1 MTLNKQKLPVCGKID
16 CGTTVRFIAYR
27 LYDFSEECM
36 LYVCNYNSPIGSITM
51 ASNGHALVGLWFD
64 EQKQFAVDF
73 REVEWTKDLPIFEQT
88 KKWLDRYF
96 SGENPPFTP
105 LTEIDG
111 ESAFRQRVWKI
122 VCDIPFGQTLTY
134 GEVAKQI
141 ETETGKRVSAQAVG
155 GAVANNRVLLVIPCH
170 RVVGVS
176 GSLTGYAGG
185 LDKKEWLL
193 AMEKGN
199 IRS

>member
-1 MTLNKQKLPVCGKID
+1 MIYTSHYESALGGITLAGN
-16 CGTTVRFIAYR
+16 
-27 LYDFSEECM
+27 E
-36 LYVCNYNSPIGSITM
+36 M
-51 ASNGHALVGLWFD
+51 ALIGLWFD
-64 EQKQFAVDF
+64 GQKHFGATLP
-73 REVEWTKDLPIFEQT
+73 EEYKEKDLPIFEQT
-88 KKWLDRYF
+88 KQWLDSYF
-96 SGENPPFTP
+96 SGENPTFTP
-105 LTEIDG
+105 LTEMVD

-134 GEVAKQI
+134 GQIAKQI

-155 GAVANNRVLLVIPCH
+155 GALANNRVLLVIPCH

-193 AMEKGN
+193 AMEKAN
-199 IRS
+199 SRS

>member
-1 MTLNKQKLPVCGKID
+1 MILNKQTLPVCGKTD
-16 CGTTVRFIAYR
+16 CGMTGRFIAYR
-27 LYDFSEECM
+27 LYVFSEEYM

-51 ASNGHALVGLWFD
+51 ASNGCALTGLWFD
-64 EQKQFAVDF
+64 EQRRFVVDF
-73 REVEWTKDLPIFEQT
+73 CEVERKKDLPIFEQT

-96 SGENPPFTP
+96 SGENPTFTP

-111 ESAFRQRVWKI
+111 ESAFRQRVRKI

-134 GEVAKQI
+134 GEIAKQI
-141 ETETGKRVSAQAVG
+141 RTETGKRVSAQAVG

-199 IRS
+199 SRS

>member
-1 MTLNKQKLPVCGKID
+1 MI
-16 CGTTVRFIAYR
+16 RA
-27 LYDFSEECM
+27 
-36 LYVCNYNSPIGSITM
+36 LYVAPAARPVT
-51 ASNGHALVGLWFD
+51 
-64 EQKQFAVDF
+64 
-73 REVEWTKDLPIFEQT
+73 
-88 KKWLDRYF
+88 
-96 SGENPPFTP
+96 

-134 GEVAKQI
+134 GEIAKQI
-141 ETETGKRVSAQAVG
+141 RTETGKRVSAQAVG

-199 IRS
+199 SRS

>member
-1 MTLNKQKLPVCGKID
+1 
-16 CGTTVRFIAYR
+16 
-27 LYDFSEECM
+27 M
-36 LYVCNYNSPIGSITM
+36 LYVCNYDSPIGSITM
-51 ASNGHALVGLWFD
+51 ASNGYALVGLWFD
-64 EQKQFAVDF
+64 VQKQFAVDF
-73 REVEWTKDLPIFEQT
+73 CEVEWTKDLPIFEQT
-88 KKWLDRYF
+88 KQWLDSYF
-96 SGENPPFTP
+96 SGENPTFTP
-105 LTEIDG
+105 LTEMVD

-134 GEVAKQI
+134 GQIAKQI

-155 GAVANNRVLLVIPCH
+155 GALANNRVLLVIPCH

-193 AMEKGN
+193 AMEKAN
-199 IRS
+199 SRS